1 MEMKDAAS
9 LCKVA
14 TSKSLILIDELGRA
28 TSNEDGVAIAWS
40 VSEHMLTLGAMTF
53 FVSHYPQLSRLA
65 DVYPRVQNQHMGAAI
80 SKDSLG
86 DVRYSHKILP
96 GTCGVTSDYGVEMA
110 LSCGWPENVVRKA
123 HQLVVG
129 LQEKISDG
137 GLPLVK
143 MPTKDPFRE
152 TAETD
157 FGRIRVGLLRLKSSI
172 SNEEA
177 DGVCETLQELR
188 KSVNTEFSSLKTFI
202 LERMAAGAAPKAM
215 RGQYSSQEG
224 RAGTSSERTRQGSC
238 GNGRTREQE
247 VSVVASSSC
256 SSSFTSTSD
265 ENTSTSE
272 SSEDSDSALSDSD
285 SAPGSDRH
293 LPSS

>member
-1 MEMKDAAS
+1 VTEQHKFIFTASDA
-9 LCKVA
+9 L
-14 TSKSLILIDELGRA
+14 
-28 TSNEDGVAIAWS
+28 
-40 VSEHMLTLGAMTF
+40 
-53 FVSHYPQLSRLA
+53 P
-65 DVYPRVQNQHMGAAI
+65 AA
-80 SKDSLG
+80 K
-86 DVRYSHKILP
+86 
-96 GTCGVTSDYGVEMA
+96 
-110 LSCGWPENVVRKA
+110 
-123 HQLVVG
+123 
-129 LQEKISDG
+129 
-137 GLPLVK
+137 
-143 MPTKDPFRE
+143 
-152 TAETD
+152 
-157 FGRIRVGLLRLKSSI
+157 
-172 SNEEA
+172 
-177 DGVCETLQELR
+177 ELR